1 VQRPLF
7 AAIVSCCLLFGLQDK
22 TLAQTGS
29 GNGKEPPLVGKLIDV
44 GGYRV
49 HLYCIGTGSP
59 TVVIVGAGF
68 SIDWGLVQPEAAKFT
83 QVCSYDHSG
92 IGWSDDGPK
101 DSFSL
106 RVNEVYTALK
116 NAGIPPPYVLVGHS
130 LGALVARLY
139 AGRYPDE
146 VVGIV
151 FVDHA
156 LMLSGPNMMM
166 PPGSAPLPPPP
177 PNAGTGGPPPGMEL
191 MKPMGLEDDSNFS
204 KLPAQDREA
213 HLWFMAQPRNQK
225 ALQSNGEVKPGCFAD
240 ADAIVKEHKQPLG
253 DKPLVDVDTNQSAG
267 AELQKQLLSLSS
279 NSKEMTA
286 DNSGHFVI
294 IDRPDVVVDAINQV
308 VRSAR
313 TKTPL

>member
-1 VQRPLF
+1 VQRALF
-7 AAIVSCCLLFGLQDK
+7 AAVVSCCLLFGLQD
-22 TLAQTGS
+22 TILAQTGS
-29 GNGKEPPLVGKLIDV
+29 GNGKEPSLLGKLIDV

-49 HLYCIGTGSP
+49 HLYCTGTGSP

-68 SIDWGLVQPEAAKFT
+68 SIDWGLVQREAAKVT

-101 DSFSL
+101 DSCSL
-106 RVNEVYTALK
+106 RVNEVHTALK

-146 VVGIV
+146 VAGIV

-156 LMLSGPNMMM
+156 IMLSGPNMMM

-177 PNAGTGGPPPGMEL
+177 PNARTGGPPPGMEL

-225 ALQSNGEVKPGCFAD
+225 ALQANHEIVPGCFAD
-240 ADAIVKEHKQPLG
+240 ADAIVKEHSKPLG

-294 IDRPDVVVDAINQV
+294 IDRPDVVVDAINRV